1 MINNAR
7 AESDALHSRAD
18 KSGEFDKTGEST
30 PVSDGEGSSY
40 ENKRS
45 GHAKRGSI

>member
-1 MINNAR
+1 MISNAR

-18 KSGEFDKTGEST
+18 KGGEFDKSGST
-30 PVSDGEGSSY
+30 PASDGEGGY
-40 ENKRS
+40 ERRRS